1 MKLTGQAQWT
11 NDKLLAGEQI
21 TFGGPAIGRG
31 YDGGAI
37 AGEMGF
43 GLPGALGASI
53 AKNKS
58 DVICLNCDGGI
69 MMNLQELQSI
79 KSLNLN
85 IIIFLI
91 NNNGYL
97 SIKQTQK
104 NFFKNHKNI
113 RWIMKKFL
121 PHII

>member
-43 GLPGALGASI
+43 GLS
-53 AKNKS
+53 
-58 DVICLNCDGGI
+58 V
-69 MMNLQELQSI
+69 ELS
-79 KSLNLN
+79 KSLKER
-85 IIIFLI
+85 IF
-91 NNNGYL
+91 
-97 SIKQTQK
+97 
-104 NFFKNHKNI
+104 
-113 RWIMKKFL
+113 
-121 PHII
+121 